1 MGRGI
6 GRRRPILDPVLLSN
20 RGTSLISVGVCR
32 VFTAVRAVLSPRR
45 RGPLC
50 GCVSGLLVAVVPLG
64 ERGHWGTWASAAAGC
79 GLSARSGQDLEHGFH
94 RRGLWASWLCSTW
107 DRPGPGM
114 KPVFPAWARDGFL
127 RSRRGSPRPKLEM
140 DILPSPAWDGRVS
153 ERSGPEKGLHR
164 EGLTFVSHRPALLL
178 LLEVS

>member
-1 MGRGI
+1 M
-6 GRRRPILDPVLLSN
+6 P
-20 RGTSLISVGVCR
+20 
-32 VFTAVRAVLSPRR
+32 AVRHQLRLSADFHWDRLNSR
-45 RGPLC
+45 TFSRFYGKNAEYLC

-79 GLSARSGQDLEHGFH
+79 GLSARSGQDLEHGFR